1 MLKSGTAVTIIF
13 GPFAGFRATMVSI
26 RLRRVVVR
34 VVLRHEPSV
43 LIELDDDM
51 IERAIEAS
59 TP

>member
-1 MLKSGTAVTIIF
+1 
-13 GPFAGFRATMVSI
+13 MVSI